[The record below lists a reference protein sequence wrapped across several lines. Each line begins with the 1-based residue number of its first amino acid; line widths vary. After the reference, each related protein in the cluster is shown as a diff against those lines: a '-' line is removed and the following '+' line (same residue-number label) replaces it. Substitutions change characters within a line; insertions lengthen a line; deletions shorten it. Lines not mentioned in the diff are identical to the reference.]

1 MLVKNENLRKFYEI
15 SCNNLKLI
23 YFIFSQKK
31 IQNLYQHY
39 LVNE

>member
-23 YFIFSQKK
+23 YFISMLTKK
-31 IQNLYQHY
+31 NSKFISAL
-39 LVNE
+39 LI